1 MDKDSYE
8 IGLGNFDTK
17 TRTEAETDFISFWG
31 IEAKN
36 LSWYKQWQKILDWN
50 SPFAKWFINGKINA
64 SYNVLDIHQKDNA
77 EKSAILWEGED
88 GKTRTVSYRDL
99 FRDVCKFANVLKT
112 LGVQKGDRVT
122 IYLPMV
128 PELPVTMLACARI
141 GAIHTV
147 VFSGFSATSLRD
159 IIDDS

>member
-77 EKSAILWEGED
+77 
-88 GKTRTVSYRDL
+88 
-99 FRDVCKFANVLKT
+99 
-112 LGVQKGDRVT
+112 
-122 IYLPMV
+122 
-128 PELPVTMLACARI
+128 
-141 GAIHTV
+141 
-147 VFSGFSATSLRD
+147 
-159 IIDDS
+159 